1 MNIQSSF
8 RCASTGEQ
16 PDSLLGPDPSLGGVA
31 ASRVTRSA
39 CCVPLEG
46 SQPRP
51 CGRKRRRLS
60 RAFSGRAGSAIFV
73 PTACRSV
80 AGGSACPRSGLS
92 RQRTD
97 LEIVIIPA
105 ADQHYLSANVVPRG
119 RPTCHHHVRPG
130 QTLCRAA
137 PECVMTAPTRVI
149 DAPNRRM
156 TAPQCVMTGLGPTRF
171 TQVWNV

>member
-1 MNIQSSF
+1 MREHRRTTRQHLPTIPCHG
-8 RCASTGEQ
+8 RG
-16 PDSLLGPDPSLGGVA
+16 GGVSGNTERVLRAVRRVA
-31 ASRVTRSA
+31 AAAMWPETPSW
-39 CCVPLEG
+39 
-46 SQPRP
+46 
-51 CGRKRRRLS
+51 S

-137 PECVMTAPTRVI
+137 PECVMTAPKRVI